1 MAADIRSLNAAS
13 DAVGQRFA
21 AQHAVTANDFR
32 ALLHVMVG
40 ESAGHPLTAG
50 ELRQRMG
57 VSAAAITYLVERMVD
72 SGHLQRQVDPDDRRR
87 VKLRMSEAGIDVARG
102 FFTPLAE
109 HARHSMAELTDDD
122 LRTAHRVF
130 TALTGA
136 IQTFLAELEH
146 R

>member
-72 SGHLQRQVDPDDRRR
+72 SGHLQREVDPDDRRR

>member
-1 MAADIRSLNAAS
+1 
-13 DAVGQRFA
+13 
-21 AQHAVTANDFR
+21 
-32 ALLHVMVG
+32 
-40 ESAGHPLTAG
+40 
-50 ELRQRMG
+50 MG

-72 SGHLQRQVDPDDRRR
+72 SGHLLREVDPADRRR